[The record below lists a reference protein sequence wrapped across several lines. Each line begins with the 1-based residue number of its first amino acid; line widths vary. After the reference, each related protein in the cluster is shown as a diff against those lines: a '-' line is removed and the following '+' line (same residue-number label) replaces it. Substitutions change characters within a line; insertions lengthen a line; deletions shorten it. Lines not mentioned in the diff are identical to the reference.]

1 MHIDHRPSMRAVQA
15 AIRSNVFGKWRRGM
29 RAGYPYKANS
39 GMYHIGAKLVIK
51 QGHELVTAEDFIAET
66 LLILLP
72 ERSTLSLCTAVIYSR

>member
-15 AIRSNVFGKWRRGM
+15 AIRSNVFGKWRCGM
-29 RAGYPYKANS
+29 RTGYPYKANS

-51 QGHELVTAEDFIAET
+51 QDHELVTSEDLIAET

-72 ERSTLSLCTAVIYSR
+72 ERSILSLCTAVIYSR